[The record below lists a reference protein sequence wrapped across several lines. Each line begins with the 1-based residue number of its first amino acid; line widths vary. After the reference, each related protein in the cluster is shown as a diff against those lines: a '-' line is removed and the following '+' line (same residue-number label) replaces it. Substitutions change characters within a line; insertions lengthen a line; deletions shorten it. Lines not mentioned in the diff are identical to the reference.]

1 MAYQNINFPTLKLV
15 HGFIEEFETP
25 VNVISN
31 FNREYRINRYS
42 TPKAKFTYQARNMK
56 YADWLTLQTFFGTVK
71 YQKDSFNFVH
81 PLTNV
86 VYKVRLASAP
96 TIQVVALDANKV
108 PTIVTVTDIV
118 LLQVFGE

>member
-1 MAYQNINFPTLKLV
+1 MAYQNITFPAMKLV
-15 HGFIEEFETP
+15 HGFVEEFETP
-25 VNVISN
+25 VNVVSN

-42 TPKAKFTYQARNMK
+42 MPKGKFVYQARNMK
-56 YADWLTLQTFFGTVK
+56 YSDWLVLQTFFTTVK

-81 PLTNV
+81 PLTNT

-96 TIQVVALDANKV
+96 TIQVVALDTNKV
-108 PTIVTVTDIV
+108 PTIVTVSDIV